1 MRLWTFAL
9 LVPLALT
16 GCGGEKVVRVSGTVT
31 VGGKPVPG
39 GTISFVPPAGKAAV
53 GSINPDGT
61 YTLGTYQTSDG
72 ALLGSHK
79 VVIHATRVGSGSIVS
94 GPTTFE
100 DELKPVK
107 DSGKAIVPGKVD
119 WIVPERFS
127 QLATTDLTASV
138 ETDGQRIDFDL
149 PPK

>member
-1 MRLWTFAL
+1 MWAFAL

-16 GCGGEKVVRVSGTVT
+16 GCGGEKLAQVSGRITVD
-31 VGGKPVPG
+31 GKPVPG
-39 GTISFVPPAGKAAV
+39 GTISFVPPTGKAAV
-53 GSINPDGT
+53 GSISPDGT

-72 ALLGSHK
+72 ALVGPHK
-79 VVIHATRVGSGSIVS
+79 VVIHSTRVGSGSVVS
-94 GPTTFE
+94 VPTTFE

-107 DSGKAIVPGKVD
+107 DSGKVIVPGKVD
-119 WIVPERFS
+119 WLVPERFS